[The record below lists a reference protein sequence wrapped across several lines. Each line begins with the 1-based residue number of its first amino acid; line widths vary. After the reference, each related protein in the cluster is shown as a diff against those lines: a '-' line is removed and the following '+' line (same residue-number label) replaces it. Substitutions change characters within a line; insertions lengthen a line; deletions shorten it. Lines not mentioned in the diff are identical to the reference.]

1 MLMSLDITAETN
13 IRAINAIPTFIKD
26 LKYNL
31 NLMLLLMFFT
41 TNVINKA
48 TIPKTIAVDKN
59 SNILMINS
67 FV

>member
-1 MLMSLDITAETN
+1 MLMSLDITPETN
-13 IRAINAIPTFIKD
+13 ISAINVIPTFIKD

-31 NLMLLLMFFT
+31 NLMLFLMFFT

-48 TIPKTIAVDKN
+48 TVPKTIAVDKN

>member
-1 MLMSLDITAETN
+1 MLMSLDITPETN
-13 IRAINAIPTFIKD
+13 ISAINVIPTFIKD

-31 NLMLLLMFFT
+31 NLMLFLMFFT

>member
-1 MLMSLDITAETN
+1 MLMSLDITPETN
-13 IRAINAIPTFIKD
+13 ISAINVIPTFIKD

-31 NLMLLLMFFT
+31 NLMLHLMFFT

>member
-1 MLMSLDITAETN
+1 MLMSLDITPETN
-13 IRAINAIPTFIKD
+13 ISAINVIPTFIKD

-48 TIPKTIAVDKN
+48 TMPKTIAVDKN

>member
-13 IRAINAIPTFIKD
+13 IRAINVIPTFIKD

>member
-1 MLMSLDITAETN
+1 MLMSLDITPETN
-13 IRAINAIPTFIKD
+13 ISAINVIPAFIKD
-26 LKYNL
+26 LKYIL

-41 TNVINKA
+41 TNTINDAK
-48 TIPKTIAVDKN
+48 IPKTMAVDKN